1 MHCLVFGYGYMGRI
15 RVSVLR
21 AHPAVRKVTIVDP
34 AVSPSTPGVD
44 GSLLPAGAPIPWET
58 CDAVFICTPN
68 NVTAE
73 LCVEALQRCGRVFCE
88 KPPGRNWDDFC
99 RIEEAAMKRPDGT
112 LAFGFNHRLHPSVQA
127 AKALMGEGGLGRA
140 LYVKGT
146 YGKSGGSRYRDNWRA
161 KREIAGG
168 GILLDQGSHM
178 LDLFHSFLGPL
189 TVVDAV
195 LIDAF
200 WGCGVEDNAFVLL
213 RSEPEGIPAFL
224 HSSSTLWKHTFRLE
238 IGCHDGYLI
247 ASGLL
252 SKTGSYGREQLVIG
266 KRQFEDEAMA
276 LGNPR
281 EEIIHFDRDESWD
294 KEVHEFLSAVQEK
307 CQATHGTL
315 EEARRV
321 MQLIRDVYALAGG
334 AVVTPPYGWVPR

>member
-146 YGKSGGSRYRDNWRA
+146 YGKSGGSRYRR
-161 KREIAGG
+161 
-168 GILLDQGSHM
+168 
-178 LDLFHSFLGPL
+178 
-189 TVVDAV
+189 T
-195 LIDAF
+195 
-200 WGCGVEDNAFVLL
+200 
-213 RSEPEGIPAFL
+213 
-224 HSSSTLWKHTFRLE
+224 
-238 IGCHDGYLI
+238 YLPH
-247 ASGLL
+247 
-252 SKTGSYGREQLVIG
+252 
-266 KRQFEDEAMA
+266 RQ
-276 LGNPR
+276 
-281 EEIIHFDRDESWD
+281 
-294 KEVHEFLSAVQEK
+294 
-307 CQATHGTL
+307 
-315 EEARRV
+315 
-321 MQLIRDVYALAGG
+321 
-334 AVVTPPYGWVPR
+334 